1 MSNVDAITSFFNVS
15 QMGIGMA
22 TPIVMVHTGSALSA
36 DDVLIFDVVK
46 PTKTKLV
53 AAFASVDM
61 GTPVADALAVKNVA
75 VDDVNSQVKLTIG
88 TAIASGDKVS
98 MLAFVSV

>member
-53 AAFASVDM
+53 AAFASADM
-61 GTPVADALAVKNVA
+61 GTPVAGAVKNVA
-75 VDDVNSQVKLTIG
+75 VDDANSQVKLTIG
-88 TAIASGDKVS
+88 TTIASGDKVS